1 MEEHVGRLWHRLI
14 TRAAG
19 GRHPEAAVGLEEL
32 GRIAAIL
39 FRALGGD
46 GGLEVKPA
54 AALRH
59 GARRGIL
66 ARVAGSGDK
75 AELAWRDDTVLALP
89 GAVDLFPERSLNRDL
104 YLWLIALAAARSD
117 EADWFRASQAAALQV
132 FQRFP
137 GMAAR
142 YRRLVE
148 PAIGLRPALRSL
160 PFDEMAREE
169 AIRAALRQP
178 GSIAELP
185 PANRPPWP
193 VPLWLHPQPPA
204 APAAGAVGKEGG
216 GEGGGSRRKGDGKR
230 RQAERVE
237 MPDNKNPFLLFFRAE
252 SVLSWAEY
260 VKVNRA
266 TEEDDGEGAE
276 RAADDL
282 EVMSVAQ
289 DGQTTASSVRFDLDL
304 PSAAVDDIPLGDGIL
319 LPEWHYKKQA
329 LLPDHCRVQPMAA
342 RNAPPC
348 DLPPELAKTARR
360 LRSQFQALAPARVWV
375 KGQHDGAEPDLD
387 ACVNLMAERA
397 AGIPA
402 ADRGLY
408 RDHRARDRDLACLL
422 LADLS
427 LSTDAHISDRQ
438 RVIDVIR
445 DSLFLFSE
453 ALSATGDRFG
463 LYGFSSLKRHQ
474 VRFHAIKGFGEDYG
488 AEVRGRI
495 AAVKPGYYTRMGA
508 AVRHASGLLA
518 RQPAGRRL
526 LLILTDGKPN
536 DLDHYEGRYG
546 LEDTRMALLEAR
558 KAGLHPFCVTIDE
571 KAGGY
576 LPHLFGPGGY
586 VVIRNPAELPRELP
600 ALYAQLTR

>member
-1 MEEHVGRLWHRLI
+1 MEEHVGALWHRLI

-19 GRHPEAAVGLEEL
+19 RRHPEAAVGLEEL
-32 GRIAAIL
+32 GRTAAIL

-54 AALRH
+54 ASLSH
-59 GARRGIL
+59 GARRGML
-66 ARVAGSGDK
+66 ARIAGSGDR
-75 AELAWRDDTVLALP
+75 AELAWRDDAVLALP

-104 YLWLIALAAARSD
+104 YLWLIALAATRSD
-117 EADWFRASQAAALQV
+117 EPDWFRASQAAALQV

-148 PAIGLRPALRSL
+148 PAIGLRPSLRTL

-178 GSIAELP
+178 GSVAELP

-193 VPLWLHPQPPA
+193 VPLWLHPQPPV
-204 APAAGAVGKEGG
+204 APAAGAAGKEGG

-304 PSAAVDDIPLGDGIL
+304 PSAAVDDLPLGEGIL
-319 LPEWHYKKQA
+319 LPEWHYKKQVMQ
-329 LLPDHCRVQPMAA
+329 PDHCRVQPMAA

-348 DLPPELAKTARR
+348 DLPPALAKTAKR

-397 AGIPA
+397 AGIPV

-408 RDHRARDRDLACLL
+408 RDHRSRDRDLACLL

-474 VRFHAIKGFGEDYG
+474 VRFHAIKAFDEGYG

-508 AVRHASGLLA
+508 AVRHASGLLT
-518 RQPAGRRL
+518 RQSAGRRL

-558 KAGLHPFCVTIDE
+558 RLGLHPFCVTIDE
-571 KAGGY
+571 KAGDY